1 MIFLSDAGKTIK
13 TKYKSIILKYSSFFL
28 FIVSYYIFYL
38 SLERC
43 LLGEEPCGNN
53 LKWIYRKFIQVVV
66 SCELL
71 AYLIFKIIFLN
82 LSKLHLIHSLIVF
95 SLFFYHTHGFFFYD
109 HGMYNFL
116 LFFVLLFINLS
127 LILILKAILY
137 IFKIKEKI
145 NKFLKVS
152 SICLLILIYYYKFP
166 DVDCGNEWVKG
177 LNDTSIENDDRKY
190 GCQIKIPKYCQYKLF
205 SRFQDFTKMFHIN
218 CSHKKFNSRKIILK
232 YSKSSYINKKTKK
245 FGFPYTNYGFAG
257 CTDGLDTKIIKGY
270 VQKNIFDLD
279 NNYKNFS
286 EPEIIVDF
294 SKDSLG
300 ELLIDVKYN
309 DSLSKE
315 RKDLESKNSPYSN
328 NIIIIYMDSVS
339 RAHSIRQLNKT
350 LSFFENFISYEG
362 GFNQKFPEEK
372 FHSFQFFK
380 YHSFQDRT
388 AGNFPRIYYGNR
400 REAKNIV
407 RINKYF
413 KENGYITSYCGD
425 LCQKDNARTL
435 HNATFQELYDHQMLL
450 CDPNVVRYHKPIIKC
465 LYGKIDISYLFDYTE
480 QFWRK
485 YKNNRKFSTI
495 VFNSSHEGTAEVL
508 KYLDF
513 IIFSFLNSLY
523 NDNLFKDTSIFLLS
537 DHGIGIQ
544 SIYYIMDF
552 FKYEYLLPMLYI
564 IINDRKNIS
573 YNEQY
578 YYIQQNQQ
586 TLVTAYD
593 IYNTI
598 NNLLYGDNYANISNL
613 TDEKGTPKSSL
624 GKSLLEKI
632 EAKHRNPKNYEYM
645 DKHVCI

>member
-1 MIFLSDAGKTIK
+1 MLLTI
-13 TKYKSIILKYSSFFL
+13 L
-28 FIVSYYIFYL
+28 
-38 SLERC
+38 
-43 LLGEEPCGNN
+43 
-53 LKWIYRKFIQVVV
+53 
-66 SCELL
+66 
-71 AYLIFKIIFLN
+71 
-82 LSKLHLIHSLIVF
+82 
-95 SLFFYHTHGFFFYD
+95 
-109 HGMYNFL
+109 
-116 LFFVLLFINLS
+116 
-127 LILILKAILY
+127 LKAIIY
-137 IFKIKEKI
+137 IVKIKEKI
-145 NKFLKVS
+145 NNFLKIS
-152 SICLLILIYYYKFP
+152 YICILIVIYYYKFP
-166 DVDCGNEWVKG
+166 NFDCENEWVKG
-177 LNDTSIENDDRKY
+177 LNNTSIENDERKY
-190 GCQIKIPKYCQYKLF
+190 GCQIKIPKYCQYKLLSPF
-205 SRFQDFTKMFHIN
+205 FDFTKIFHIN

-232 YSKSSYINKKTKK
+232 YSKSPYINKKTKK

-257 CTDGLDTKIIKGY
+257 CADGVDTKIIKGY
-270 VQKNIFDLD
+270 IQRNIFDVE

-294 SKDSLG
+294 SKDQFG
-300 ELLIDVKYN
+300 EFSIDVKYN
-309 DSLSKE
+309 ESLSKE
-315 RKDLESKNSPYSN
+315 RKDMESKNSPYSN

-339 RAHSIRQLNKT
+339 RAHSMRQLNKT
-350 LSFFENFISYEG
+350 LSFFESFMSYEG

-380 YHSFQDRT
+380 YHSFLERT
-388 AGNFPRIYYGNR
+388 AGNLPPMYYGNIK
-400 REAKNIV
+400 EAKNIV

-413 KENGYITSYCGD
+413 KENGYITSYSCD
-425 LCQKDNARTL
+425 LCQKDNTRTF
-435 HNATFQELYDHQMLL
+435 HNISSQELYDHQLLL
-450 CDPNVVRYHKPIIKC
+450 CDPNVVRYYKPTVKC

-495 VFNSSHEGTAEVL
+495 LLNSSHESSAEVL
-508 KYLDF
+508 KYLDY

-564 IINDRKNIS
+564 IINDRKNTS

-578 YYIQQNQQ
+578 YFIHQNQQ
-586 TLVTAYD
+586 TFITAYD

-613 TDEKGTPKSSL
+613 TDENATPKSSL

-632 EAKHRNPKNYEYM
+632 DAKYRNPKNYDNM
-645 DKHVCI
+645 DKHVCV

>member
-1 MIFLSDAGKTIK
+1 MIFLLEIGKIIK
-13 TKYKSIILKYSSFFL
+13 QQYSNILLKHSSFFI
-28 FIVSYYIFYL
+28 FIISYYIFYL
-38 SLERC
+38 SLEPC
-43 LLGEEPCGNN
+43 LLGEDPCGNN
-53 LKWIYRKFIQVVV
+53 LKWIYKKFVELVI
-66 SCELL
+66 SCELVV
-71 AYLIFKIIFLN
+71 YLIYKIIFMN
-82 LSKLHLIHSLIVF
+82 LSKLHLIHLLMVF
-95 SLFFYHTHGFFFYD
+95 VLFYIHSNNFFFHD
-109 HGMYNFL
+109 HGMYNFIFFFFL
-116 LFFVLLFINLS
+116 LLINIL
-127 LILILKAILY
+127 LILLLKSIIY
-137 IFKIKEKI
+137 IVKIKEKI
-145 NKFLKVS
+145 NNFLKIS
-152 SICLLILIYYYKFP
+152 YICILIVIYYYKFP
-166 DVDCGNEWVKG
+166 NFDCGNEWVKG
-177 LNDTSIENDDRKY
+177 LNNTSIENDERKY
-190 GCQIKIPKYCQYKLF
+190 GCQIKIPKYCQYKLLSPF
-205 SRFQDFTKMFHIN
+205 FDFTKIFHIN

-232 YSKSSYINKKTKK
+232 YSKSPYINKKTKK

-257 CTDGLDTKIIKGY
+257 CADGVDTKIIKGY
-270 VQKNIFDLD
+270 IQRNIFDVE

-294 SKDSLG
+294 SKDQFG
-300 ELLIDVKYN
+300 EFSIDVKYN
-309 DSLSKE
+309 ESLSKE
-315 RKDLESKNSPYSN
+315 RKDMESKNSPYSN

-339 RAHSIRQLNKT
+339 RAHSMRQLNKT
-350 LSFFENFISYEG
+350 LSFFESFMSYEG

-380 YHSFQDRT
+380 YHSFLERT
-388 AGNFPRIYYGNR
+388 AGNLPPMYYGNIK
-400 REAKNIV
+400 EAKNIV

-413 KENGYITSYCGD
+413 KENGYITSYSCD
-425 LCQKDNARTL
+425 LCQKDNTRTF
-435 HNATFQELYDHQMLL
+435 HNISSQELYDHQLLL
-450 CDPNVVRYHKPIIKC
+450 CDPNVVRYYKPTVKC

-495 VFNSSHEGTAEVL
+495 LLNSSHESSAEVL
-508 KYLDF
+508 KYLDY

-564 IINDRKNIS
+564 IINDRKNTS

-578 YYIQQNQQ
+578 YFIHQNQQ
-586 TLVTAYD
+586 TFITAYD

-613 TDEKGTPKSSL
+613 TDENATPKSSL

-632 EAKHRNPKNYEYM
+632 DAKYRNPKNYDNM
-645 DKHVCI
+645 DKHVCV

>member
-1 MIFLSDAGKTIK
+1 MIFLLEIGIIIK
-13 TKYKSIILKYSSFFL
+13 KQYNNILLKHSSFFL
-28 FIVSYYIFYL
+28 FIISYYIFYL
-38 SLERC
+38 SLEPC
-43 LLGEEPCGNN
+43 LLGEDPCGNN
-53 LKWIYRKFIQVVV
+53 LKWIYKKFVELVI
-66 SCELL
+66 SCELVV
-71 AYLIFKIIFLN
+71 YLIYKIIFMN
-82 LSKLHLIHSLIVF
+82 LSKLHLIHLLMVF
-95 SLFFYHTHGFFFYD
+95 VLFYIHSNNFFFLD
-109 HGMYNFL
+109 HGMYNFIFFFFL
-116 LFFVLLFINLS
+116 LLINIL
-127 LILILKAILY
+127 LILLLKAIIY
-137 IFKIKEKI
+137 IVKIKEKI
-145 NKFLKVS
+145 NNFLKIS
-152 SICLLILIYYYKFP
+152 YICILIVIYYYKFP
-166 DVDCGNEWVKG
+166 NFDCENEWVKG
-177 LNDTSIENDDRKY
+177 LNNTSIENDERKY
-190 GCQIKIPKYCQYKLF
+190 GCQIKIPKYCQYKLLSPF
-205 SRFQDFTKMFHIN
+205 FDFTKIFHIN

-232 YSKSSYINKKTKK
+232 YSKSPYINKKTKK

-257 CTDGLDTKIIKGY
+257 CADGVDTKIIKGY
-270 VQKNIFDLD
+270 VQRNIFDVE

-294 SKDSLG
+294 SKDQFG
-300 ELLIDVKYN
+300 EFSIDVKYN
-309 DSLSKE
+309 ESLSKE
-315 RKDLESKNSPYSN
+315 RKDMESKNSPYSN

-339 RAHSIRQLNKT
+339 RAHSMRQLNKT
-350 LSFFENFISYEG
+350 LSFFESFMSYEG

-380 YHSFQDRT
+380 YHSFLERT
-388 AGNFPRIYYGNR
+388 AGNLPPMYYGNIK
-400 REAKNIV
+400 EAKNIV

-413 KENGYITSYCGD
+413 KENGYITSYSCD
-425 LCQKDNARTL
+425 LCQKDNTRTF
-435 HNATFQELYDHQMLL
+435 HNISSQELYDHQLLL
-450 CDPNVVRYHKPIIKC
+450 CDPNVVRYYKPTVKC

-495 VFNSSHEGTAEVL
+495 LLNSSHESSAEVL
-508 KYLDF
+508 KYLDY

-564 IINDRKNIS
+564 IINDRKNTS

-578 YYIQQNQQ
+578 YFIHQNQQ
-586 TLVTAYD
+586 TFITAYD

-613 TDEKGTPKSSL
+613 TDENATPKSSL

-632 EAKHRNPKNYEYM
+632 DAKYRNPKNYDNM
-645 DKHVCI
+645 DKHVCV

>member
-1 MIFLSDAGKTIK
+1 MIFLLEIGIIIK
-13 TKYKSIILKYSSFFL
+13 KQYNNILLKHSSFFL
-28 FIVSYYIFYL
+28 FIISYYIFYL
-38 SLERC
+38 SLEPC
-43 LLGEEPCGNN
+43 LLGEDPCGNN
-53 LKWIYRKFIQVVV
+53 LKWIYKKFVELVI
-66 SCELL
+66 SCELVV
-71 AYLIFKIIFLN
+71 YLIYKIIFMN
-82 LSKLHLIHSLIVF
+82 LSKLHLIH
-95 SLFFYHTHGFFFYD
+95 
-109 HGMYNFL
+109 L
-116 LFFVLLFINLS
+116 LMVFVLL
-127 LILILKAILY
+127 LKAIIY
-137 IFKIKEKI
+137 IVKIKEKI
-145 NKFLKVS
+145 NNFLKIS
-152 SICLLILIYYYKFP
+152 YICILIVIYYYKFP
-166 DVDCGNEWVKG
+166 NFDCENEWVKG
-177 LNDTSIENDDRKY
+177 LNNTSIENDERKY
-190 GCQIKIPKYCQYKLF
+190 GCQVKIPKYCQYKLLSPF
-205 SRFQDFTKMFHIN
+205 FDFTKIFHIN

-232 YSKSSYINKKTKK
+232 YSKSPYINKKTKK

-257 CTDGLDTKIIKGY
+257 CADGVDTKIIKGY
-270 VQKNIFDLD
+270 VQRNIFDVE

-294 SKDSLG
+294 SKDQFG
-300 ELLIDVKYN
+300 EFSIDVKYN
-309 DSLSKE
+309 ESLSKE
-315 RKDLESKNSPYSN
+315 RKDMESKNSPYSN

-339 RAHSIRQLNKT
+339 RAHSMRQLNKT
-350 LSFFENFISYEG
+350 LSFFESFMSYEG

-380 YHSFQDRT
+380 YHSFLERT
-388 AGNFPRIYYGNR
+388 AGNLPPMYYGNIK
-400 REAKNIV
+400 EAKNIV

-413 KENGYITSYCGD
+413 KENGYITSYSCD
-425 LCQKDNARTL
+425 LCQKDNTRTF
-435 HNATFQELYDHQMLL
+435 HNISSQELYDHQLLL
-450 CDPNVVRYHKPIIKC
+450 CDPNVVRYYKPTVKC

-495 VFNSSHEGTAEVL
+495 LLNSSHESSAEVL
-508 KYLDF
+508 KYLDY

-564 IINDRKNIS
+564 IINDRKNTS

-578 YYIQQNQQ
+578 YFIHQNQQ
-586 TLVTAYD
+586 TFITAYD

-613 TDEKGTPKSSL
+613 TDENATPKSSL

-632 EAKHRNPKNYEYM
+632 DAKYRNPKNYDNM
-645 DKHVCI
+645 DKHVCV